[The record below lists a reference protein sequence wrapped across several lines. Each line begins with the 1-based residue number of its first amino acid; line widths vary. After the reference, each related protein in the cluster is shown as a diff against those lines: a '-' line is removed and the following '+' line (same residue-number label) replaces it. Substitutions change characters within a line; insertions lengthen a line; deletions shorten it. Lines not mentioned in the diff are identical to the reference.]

1 MSSNYESNKH
11 LVNQRL
17 QARYQDAA
25 QHRRARQARR
35 TAKES
40 RHQHQEG
47 APRHSDAPSGS
58 LLGRWLNTAAFL
70 LARLVK

>member
-25 QHRRARQARR
+25 QHRLARRARH
-35 TAKES
+35 TAQES
-40 RHQHQEG
+40 SYQRQEG
-47 APRHSDAPSGS
+47 APRHSNAPSNS
-58 LLGRWLNTAAFL
+58 LLSRWLHAAAFL